1 MAAVRLG
8 ALALLFCVILLP
20 LSGAWA
26 ESGGAGVKFNPE
38 NEAAPAFRDAIE
50 ADDAARK
57 RRAEEQG
64 ESFSPTFDRPT
75 RPVEPAV
82 RVGPAVRDGPPA
94 AEIPAAPAAGVERPP
109 AIAAPPPEARPV
121 RDEPERAA
129 PPAAPYRESLP
140 DRRERG
146 GGDASP
152 IDALLEVL
160 NQPPGKAAWL
170 EYARDASGGE
180 ENRAGPGQAA
190 PASVLPAALRSLAVG
205 RGLYARTLYEANS
218 DWPGPVVLELL
229 EPPLAGAV
237 ATGAFQ
243 ETNERLVIRIDR
255 LALGGRSWAV
265 EGWAV
270 DPGCACYGI
279 AGEVDRHWFQ
289 RVLLP
294 SALAFAEGFLDAAAQ
309 TARVVVRDTSGGSVA
324 VGSAAPSH
332 RQQVHAGAAQ
342 AARLASR
349 VLLESAPD
357 GPTVRVPADT
367 ELVLVVT
374 APPEPERRAEGASLA
389 PGAALS
395 GGAAPTRGSAPVA
408 VIEGARSAIIAPGAV
423 TVPSGAGSRQ

>member
-1 MAAVRLG
+1 MAACRRGRGRRAASAAALVLG
-8 ALALLFCVILLP
+8 LMLLP
-20 LSGAWA
+20 LSGARA
-26 ESGGAGVKFNPE
+26 QSGGEGVQFDPQNPKSPAYR
-38 NEAAPAFRDAIE
+38 EAIG

-57 RRAEEQG
+57 RRAEEEG

-82 RVGPAVRDGPPA
+82 RVGPPP

-109 AIAAPPPEARPV
+109 AIAEPPPETRPV
-121 RDEPERAA
+121 RGEPVERAT
-129 PPAAPYRESLP
+129 PPAAQYRESLP
-140 DRRERG
+140 DRRGQPDR

-160 NQPPGKAAWL
+160 NQPAGKAAWL
-170 EYARDASGGE
+170 EYTRETAAEGS
-180 ENRAGPGQAA
+180 RAGPGQAA
-190 PASVLPAALRSLAVG
+190 PVLPPALARLAVG

-309 TARVVVRDTSGGSVA
+309 TARVVSRDASGNSIA
-324 VGSAAPSH
+324 VESAAPTH
-332 RQQVHAGAAQ
+332 RQQVHAGAAN

-357 GPTVRVPADT
+357 GPTVRVPVDT

-374 APPEPERRAEGASLA
+374 APPEPERRTDGPGRA
-389 PGAALS
+389 PGGAR
-395 GGAAPTRGSAPVA
+395 GAAPTGRQPPVA
-408 VIEGARSAIIAPGAV
+408 VIEGARGAVIAPEPPRRG
-423 TVPSGAGSRQ
+423 GGQ

>member
-1 MAAVRLG
+1 MTAVRLA
-8 ALALLFCVILLP
+8 ALALAALLLP

-26 ESGGAGVKFNPE
+26 QSGGEGVQFDPQKPKS
-38 NEAAPAFRDAIE
+38 PAFREAIE
-50 ADDAARK
+50 ADDAARR
-57 RRAEEQG
+57 RRAEEEG
-64 ESFSPTFDRPT
+64 ESFSPTFHRPT
-75 RPVEPAV
+75 RPA
-82 RVGPAVRDGPPA
+82 PPA
-94 AEIPAAPAAGVERPP
+94 AEIPAAPAVRDGPAAGAERPP
-109 AIAAPPPEARPV
+109 EVVELPPDARPV
-121 RDEPERAA
+121 RDEPVERAA
-129 PPAAPYRESLP
+129 PPAAPYRERLP
-140 DRRERG
+140 ERRERG

-160 NQPPGKAAWL
+160 NQPAGKAAWL
-170 EYARDASGGE
+170 EYAREAPAE
-180 ENRAGPGQAA
+180 ERRAGPGQDRAA
-190 PASVLPAALRSLAVG
+190 PVLPAALARLAVG

-243 ETNERLVIRIDR
+243 EANERLVIRIDR
-255 LALGGRSWAV
+255 LALGGRSWAI

-279 AGEVDRHWFQ
+279 PGEVDRHWFQ

-309 TARVVVRDTSGGSVA
+309 TARVVSRDASGGSITVE
-324 VGSAAPSH
+324 SSAPSH

-357 GPTVRVPADT
+357 GPTVRVPVDT

-374 APPEPERRAEGASLA
+374 APPEPERRTEGGGPA
-389 PGAALS
+389 PDGGSTRAA
-395 GGAAPTRGSAPVA
+395 GPARGSAPVA
-408 VIEGARSAIIAPGAV
+408 VIEGVRGAVIAPGA
-423 TVPSGAGSRQ
+423 GGRQ

>member
-1 MAAVRLG
+1 MAAIRLA
-8 ALALLFCVILLP
+8 ALALAALLLP
-20 LSGAWA
+20 ISGAGA
-26 ESGGAGVKFNPE
+26 QSGGEGVQFDPE
-38 NEAAPAFRDAIE
+38 KPRAPAFRDAIE
-50 ADDAARK
+50 ADDAARQ
-57 RRAEEQG
+57 RRAEEEG
-64 ESFSPTFDRPT
+64 ESYSVTFDRPT
-75 RPVEPAV
+75 RPA
-82 RVGPAVRDGPPA
+82 GPAVIPAETPPA
-94 AEIPAAPAAGVERPP
+94 PATAVEQPPEVAE
-109 AIAAPPPEARPV
+109 PPPETRPV
-121 RDEPERAA
+121 RDEPVERAT
-129 PPAAPYRESLP
+129 PPAAQYRESLP

-146 GGDASP
+146 GRGDASP

-160 NQPPGKAAWL
+160 NQPAGKAAWL
-170 EYARDASGGE
+170 EYARETVAEGS
-180 ENRAGPGQAA
+180 RAGPGQGRAA
-190 PASVLPAALRSLAVG
+190 PVLPAALAGLAVG

-237 ATGAFQ
+237 ATGAFR
-243 ETNERLVIRIDR
+243 ERGERLVIRIDR
-255 LALGGRSWAV
+255 LSFGRRSWAI

-294 SALAFAEGFLDAAAQ
+294 SALAFAEGFLDAAAR
-309 TARVVVRDTSGGSVA
+309 TARVVSRDASGGSITVES
-324 VGSAAPSH
+324 SAPTH

-374 APPEPERRAEGASLA
+374 APPEPERRAGSAGPA
-389 PGAALS
+389 PGGVPA
-395 GGAAPTRGSAPVA
+395 RGTPPVA
-408 VIEGARSAIIAPGAV
+408 VIEGARGAVIAPDAGS
-423 TVPSGAGSRQ
+423 VPSGAGSRQ

>member
-1 MAAVRLG
+1 MAAVRLA
-8 ALALLFCVILLP
+8 ALAALLLP

-38 NEAAPAFRDAIE
+38 NETAPAFRDAIE

-57 RRAEEQG
+57 RRAEDEG
-64 ESFSPTFDRPT
+64 ESFSVTFDRPT
-75 RPVEPAV
+75 QPVPPA
-82 RVGPAVRDGPPA
+82 VGPAAVPA
-94 AEIPAAPAAGVERPP
+94 ETPAVPEVAE
-109 AIAAPPPEARPV
+109 PPPEARQVVDAPS
-121 RDEPERAA
+121 ERPRSR
-129 PPAAPYRESLP
+129 PPAAQYRESLP
-140 DRRERG
+140 ERG
-146 GGDASP
+146 GQRDRGGDASP

-160 NQPPGKAAWL
+160 NQPVGKAAWL
-170 EYARDASGGE
+170 EYARETPAE
-180 ENRAGPGQAA
+180 ENRAGRVGNA
-190 PASVLPAALRSLAVG
+190 PVSVLPAALAHLAVG

-243 ETNERLVIRIDR
+243 EANERLVIRIDR
-255 LALGGRSWAV
+255 LSFGQRSWAI

-279 AGEVDRHWFQ
+279 PGEVDRHWFQ

-309 TARVVVRDTSGGSVA
+309 TARVVVRDTSGGSIA
-324 VGSAAPSH
+324 IDSSAPTH
-332 RQQVHAGAAQ
+332 RQQVHAGAANV
-342 AARLASR
+342 ARLASR

-357 GPTVRVPADT
+357 GPTVRVPVDT

-374 APPEPERRAEGASLA
+374 APPEPERRAEGAGPA
-389 PGAALS
+389 PRGTLS
-395 GGAAPTRGSAPVA
+395 GRDAPTRGAAPVA
-408 VIEGARSAIIAPGAV
+408 VIEGARGAVIAPSAGGRPVRAGGA
-423 TVPSGAGSRQ
+423 Q

>member
-1 MAAVRLG
+1 MTHFRRDADRRHCAASMALVFGLM
-8 ALALLFCVILLP
+8 LLP

-26 ESGGAGVKFNPE
+26 QSGGEGVQFDPE
-38 NEAAPAFRDAIE
+38 KPRAPAFREAIE
-50 ADDAARK
+50 ADDAARR
-57 RRAEEQG
+57 RRAEEEG

-75 RPVEPAV
+75 RPVEPAI
-82 RVGPAVRDGPPA
+82 GPAVRDEPPP
-94 AEIPAAPAAGVERPP
+94 AEIPAAPAVGAERPP
-109 AIAAPPPEARPV
+109 AIAEPPPEARPP
-121 RDEPERAA
+121 RDQPERAA
-129 PPAAPYRESLP
+129 PQYRERLP

-146 GGDASP
+146 GSGDASP

-160 NQPPGKAAWL
+160 NQPAGKAAWL
-170 EYARDASGGE
+170 EYARETVAEDGDG
-180 ENRAGPGQAA
+180 RPGQERAA
-190 PASVLPAALRSLAVG
+190 PVLPAALAGLAVG

-243 ETNERLVIRIDR
+243 EANERLVIRIDR
-255 LALGGRSWAV
+255 LAFGQRSWAI

-279 AGEVDRHWFQ
+279 PGEVDRHWFQ

-309 TARVVVRDTSGGSVA
+309 TARVVSRDASGNSITVE
-324 VGSAAPSH
+324 SAAPSH

-357 GPTVRVPADT
+357 GPTVRVPVDT

-374 APPEPERRAEGASLA
+374 APPEPERRTEGAG
-389 PGAALS
+389 PAAR
-395 GGAAPTRGSAPVA
+395 GNPTRGSAPVA
-408 VIEGARSAIIAPGAV
+408 VIEGTRGAV
-423 TVPSGAGSRQ
+423 IVPDPVGRPVRAGGTQ